1 MEDRLSLASG
11 VRQSYGANA
20 IEPKGRTL
28 EKVVTISSHP
38 TWCLA
43 HDSAEEDAADSV
55 DLVRFFHEVLER
67 KRQAPVLQADDETLT
82 IGRMIDKVSRRLM
95 AAEAPLRLSQMLRIA
110 RTERAVIC
118 LQLALLELVRLQT
131 VLLWH
136 DRGVSDILLTRNG
149 ALSRS

>member
-1 MEDRLSLASG
+1 MEDRLSLASD

-20 IEPKGRTL
+20 MEPTGCTL

-38 TWCLA
+38 AWCLA

-55 DLVRFFHEVLER
+55 DLVRVFHEVLER
-67 KRQAPVLQADDETLT
+67 MRQAPVLRADDESLT
-82 IGRMIDKVSRRLM
+82 TGRMIDKVSRRLM
-95 AAEAPLRLSQMLRIA
+95 AEEAPLRLSQMLRIA

-118 LQLALLELVRLQT
+118 LQLALLELVRLQV

-136 DRGVSDILLTRNG
+136 DRSVSDILLTRN
-149 ALSRS
+149 AVLHHS